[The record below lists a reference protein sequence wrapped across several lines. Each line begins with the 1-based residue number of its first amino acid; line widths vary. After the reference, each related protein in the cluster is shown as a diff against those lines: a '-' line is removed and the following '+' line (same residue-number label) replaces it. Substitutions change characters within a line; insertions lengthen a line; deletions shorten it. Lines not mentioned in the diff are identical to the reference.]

1 MSSPGSP
8 PPSPSQAT
16 ETTEHVPGAENVPGP
31 ESGLRNAQGPTLV
44 DRDLHPVDVEE
55 LRTRVHRT
63 IDEFL
68 DRQERILADMTE
80 DCLPMIE
87 AVRDLMRGGKRLRP
101 AFCYWGWRAAGGQEC
116 PEAVRAATSM
126 EFFQAAALI
135 HDDVMDDSDTRRGLP
150 AVHRRFAERHRLLEW
165 SGQSDRFGLAGA
177 VLTGDLCLAW
187 SEELFSTSG
196 LSPQALERG
205 RKVFD
210 RMRTELMA
218 GQYLD
223 MLEQAGAENLAGDP
237 VRRAQRVLKYKSA
250 KYTIEHPLLIGAR
263 LAGADDATAAA
274 LSAFGLPLGEA
285 FQLRDDL
292 LGVFGNPACT
302 GKPAGDDLREGKR
315 TVLIALTLRLA
326 RPDRAAVLR
335 SRLGEA
341 DLDPRGVAELQEII
355 TESGAV
361 DRVESMITELTDRS
375 CLALDRAP
383 VDGQALP
390 VLRSLVDVA
399 TVRRF

>member
-1 MSSPGSP
+1 VTG
-8 PPSPSQAT
+8 T
-16 ETTEHVPGAENVPGP
+16 
-31 ESGLRNAQGPTLV
+31 ESGLRDAPGPTLV
-44 DRDLHPVDVEE
+44 DRDRHPVDVED
-55 LRTRVHRT
+55 LRAQVHRT

-68 DRQERILADMTE
+68 DHQERILADMTE

-87 AVRDLMRGGKRLRP
+87 TVRDLMRGGKLLRP

-126 EFFQAAALI
+126 EFFQAAALV
-135 HDDVMDDSDTRRGLP
+135 HDDVMDGSDTRRGLP
-150 AVHRRFAERHRLLEW
+150 AVHRRFAERHRLSEW

-223 MLEQAGAENLAGDP
+223 MLEQAGAERLAGDP
-237 VRRAQRVLKYKSA
+237 VMRAQRVVKYKSA
-250 KYTIEHPLLIGAR
+250 KYTIEHPLLIGAG

-292 LGVFGNPACT
+292 LGVFGDPART

-326 RPDRAAVLR
+326 RPDRARILR
-335 SRLGEA
+335 RMLGEA

-355 TESGAV
+355 TSSGAV

-375 CLALDRAP
+375 CRALDHAVLEGRA
-383 VDGQALP
+383 LS
-390 VLRSLVDVA
+390 VLRSLIDVA